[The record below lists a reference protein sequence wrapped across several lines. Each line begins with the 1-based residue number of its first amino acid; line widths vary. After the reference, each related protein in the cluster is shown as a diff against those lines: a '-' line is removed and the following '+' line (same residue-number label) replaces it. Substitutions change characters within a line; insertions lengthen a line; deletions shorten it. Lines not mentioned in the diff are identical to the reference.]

1 MISLPAVHAVVP
13 FKELAQAKSRLAP
26 ALAPAERS
34 ALALAMLRHVL
45 DVLGE
50 LVRSRVL
57 HGVWLVSRDQEAR
70 HEAAQRGAWPLI
82 DAADGLNAALEQAR
96 TAAQAAGAAA
106 LLVVPADMPRLAPAD
121 GLGLLAA
128 LCAAQAVR
136 RGPACVLAP
145 DHALRG
151 TNALALTL
159 PSPLPFCFGTDS
171 LAAHLDAAHRLGV
184 GAQIYA
190 SPALA
195 RDIDTPADLHTL
207 RQYIALEPDEQERSL
222 SYGDDWLFC
231 GP

>member
-1 MISLPAVHAVVP
+1 MIPAPAVHAVVP
-13 FKELAQAKSRLAP
+13 LKELAQAKSRLAP

-50 LVRSRVL
+50 LTRHGVL
-57 HGVWLVSRDQEAR
+57 RGVWLVSRDPLAQR
-70 HEAAQRGAWPLI
+70 EAARRGAWPLH
-82 DAADGLNAALEQAR
+82 DATGDLNTALEQAR
-96 TAAQAAGAAA
+96 AAAEAAGAAA

-121 GLGLLAA
+121 VRGLLAA
-128 LCAAQAVR
+128 LGAAQALQ

-145 DHALRG
+145 DHALHG

-159 PSPLPFCFGTDS
+159 PSPLPFCFGADS
-171 LAAHLDAAHRLGV
+171 LAAHLNAARHLGV
-184 GAQIYA
+184 SAQIFA
-190 SPALA
+190 SPTLA

-207 RQYIALEPDEQERSL
+207 RRGSALEPDEQERSL

-231 GP
+231 RT